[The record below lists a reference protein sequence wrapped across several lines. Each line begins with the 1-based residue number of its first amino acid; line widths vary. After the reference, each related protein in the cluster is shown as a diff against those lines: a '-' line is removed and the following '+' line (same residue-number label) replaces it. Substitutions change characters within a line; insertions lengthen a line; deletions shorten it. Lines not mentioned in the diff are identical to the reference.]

1 MSEQVTSQE
10 TWQQRTGGQRPGAL
24 SVLSARDQAAEEL
37 RVFERDYT
45 KAQNKHQARLVQ
57 AVQEG
62 AVIHARTSEDPEV
75 RWAQEQ
81 IDLMLKKH
89 PAWQDRRIDFYIHRD
104 CMPSPTNPDF
114 QPIKHAAATYP
125 ENVEMGE
132 NLWNL
137 FKDDPKKLKVLLAH
151 EISHSINGDN
161 TAARMYASIKAP
173 KNHHNEIL
181 ANRMGAIL
189 FGNPNEFGEYLF
201 RFMGGDETPTHPSW
215 QQLRVQSTRWTELLK
230 QNGVLDND
238 GNITDTAKALSV
250 FEASKHTAA
259 VEYSDR
265 GNIALT

>member
-1 MSEQVTSQE
+1 MNEQVSTE

-24 SVLSARDQAAEEL
+24 SVLSERDQTVEEL
-37 RVFERDYT
+37 RTFEHDY
-45 KAQNKHQARLVQ
+45 AESQNRHQARLAQ

-62 AVIHARTSEDPEV
+62 AVIHARASDDPDA

-81 IDLMLKKH
+81 IDLMLKQH
-89 PAWQDRRIDFYIHRD
+89 PAWQDKRIDFYIHRD
-104 CMPSPTNPDF
+104 CPPSPTNPDF
-114 QPIKHAAATYP
+114 QPIRHAAATYP

-132 NLWNL
+132 RLWNL

-161 TAARMYASIKAP
+161 TAARMYASLKAP

-189 FGNPNEFGEYLF
+189 FGNPKEFGEYLF

-215 QQLRVQSTRWTELLK
+215 QQLREQSTRWSALLE
-230 QNGVLDND
+230 QNGVLDNE

-250 FEASKHTAA
+250 YETSKHTAA
-259 VEYSDR
+259 AEYATR